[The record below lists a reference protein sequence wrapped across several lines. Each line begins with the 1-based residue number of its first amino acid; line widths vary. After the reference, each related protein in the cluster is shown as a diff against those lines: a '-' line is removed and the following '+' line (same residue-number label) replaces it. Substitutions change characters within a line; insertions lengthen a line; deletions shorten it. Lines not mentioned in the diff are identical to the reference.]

1 MERAL
6 LYLAVVAAVALAL
19 SSFLLATKPH
29 LIRASCADARAF
41 ARDVEAALLARG
53 AVTGVYRFDHPV
65 AVTPSGIYC
74 GECLVS
80 LAVPTANNT
89 VLHGRQ
95 RLIVDVTNGTIKLYK
110 NV

>member
-6 LYLAVVAAVALAL
+6 LYLAVVAAVALVL
-19 SSFLLATKPH
+19 SSSLLATRPQ
-29 LIRASCADARAF
+29 LLRASCADARAF

-65 AVTPSGIYC
+65 VVNASGIFC

-80 LAVPTANNT
+80 LAVPTANST
-89 VLHGRQ
+89 ALYGRQ
-95 RLIVDVTNGTIKLYK
+95 RLIMDATNGTIKLYK
-110 NV
+110 I